1 MERCDKGLH
10 EEFVERVVRLR
21 RLSPNQEALENYL
34 LIKEEVDGRRE
45 ATGTFPLF
53 GQRLAKLRSLIER
66 NGAFYE
72 LLGSYED
79 LLKLGLENNRLS
91 EGHAPRWALN
101 RLSVSVRIF
110 ESAYEAVRGELPM
123 PLPSEAEQGV
133 HFVSLD
139 GIPSRA
145 GAFPFTNSWGE
156 NWGEKGRG
164 LLSRVYLES
173 YIVEACLY
181 RTSGIG
187 PTRSTLPL
195 LRRRNAA
202 NPKAYAEAWM
212 LGAAP
217 IKRDLRHGG
226 EKHTARIRET
236 LSASDE
242 PVEMI
247 ELHDPSGR
255 PIAWAHLHH
264 IVGSNSRI
272 SVCKE
277 FFVWPHVRKRGYGR
291 LLEKLAADRAEE
303 WGSERIKI
311 VFHEADDH
319 PKGATAAKA
328 LATGAGYEW
337 EWVSQQRPNVS
348 AVASRDL

>member
-1 MERCDKGLH
+1 MERWDKGRY

-21 RLSPNQEALENYL
+21 RLSPNQEMTEYYF

-72 LLGSYED
+72 PLGSHED

-91 EGHAPRWALN
+91 EGRAPTWALN
-101 RLSVSVRIF
+101 HLSVSVRIF
-110 ESAYEAVRGELPM
+110 ESAYEAARGKLPM
-123 PLPSEAEQGV
+123 PKSGETEQGV
-133 HFVSLD
+133 HFVPLY
-139 GIPSRA
+139 GTPSRA

-156 NWGEKGRG
+156 NWGNKGRG

-173 YIVEACLY
+173 YLVEACLY
-181 RTSGIG
+181 RISGIG

-195 LRRRNAA
+195 LRRRTAA

-212 LGAAP
+212 LGSAP

-226 EKHTARIRET
+226 EKPTARIRET

-247 ELHDPSGR
+247 ELHGLSGR

-264 IVGSNSRI
+264 IVGSNSRV

-291 LLEKLAADRAEE
+291 LLEKLAADQAKK
-303 WGSERIKI
+303 WDSERIEI
-311 VFHEADDH
+311 VFYEADDH
-319 PKGATAAKA
+319 PRGATAAKA
-328 LATGAGYEW
+328 LAIGTGYEW
-337 EWVSQQRPNVS
+337 KWVSQQRPNVS
-348 AVASRDL
+348 AVASKDL